1 MTSYSDIK
9 PSIFLKINNS
19 SYLYRMNI
27 EQVTENDTTSYK
39 YDEYTVYT
47 PLNSNTIL
55 KSVLNESYDKD
66 YEQKLINDYNSV
78 KLGLSTDETKVTNYT
93 TFLKERDSIKTQIET
108 DCKSNNINI

>member
-1 MTSYSDIK
+1 MISCSDIK
-9 PSIFLKINNS
+9 PSVFLKIDNG

-27 EQVTENDTTSYK
+27 EQVTNDNVVSYK

-55 KSVLNESYDKD
+55 KSVLNESYDID

-78 KLGLSTDETKVTNYT
+78 KLGLSTDETKIDKYT
-93 TFLKERDSIKTQIET
+93 TFLKERDVIKTQIEN
-108 DCKSNNINI
+108 DCKATI